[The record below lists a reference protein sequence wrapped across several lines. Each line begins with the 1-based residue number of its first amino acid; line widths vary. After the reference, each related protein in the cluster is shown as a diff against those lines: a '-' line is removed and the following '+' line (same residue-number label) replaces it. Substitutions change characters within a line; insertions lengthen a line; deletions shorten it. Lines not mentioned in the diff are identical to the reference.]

1 LISKLLKTEL
11 YKTLNVLAFAC
22 GCGTEAMTLKN
33 KYALQVVSENQVCRK
48 MLTCGRDEVSG
59 EWMI

>member
-1 LISKLLKTEL
+1 
-11 YKTLNVLAFAC
+11 
-22 GCGTEAMTLKN
+22 MTLKN